1 MVYSKFPIAIFYNEE
16 EADKAEERF
25 KLIFSKHDIP
35 DDIPAI
41 QTTEKEV
48 WLPKFLLEHGMVQSA
63 SDGRRMLQ
71 QEAVKVNGNKQT
83 EENLILEN
91 DMVIQVGKRKFLKI
105 ILND

>member
-1 MVYSKFPIAIFYNEE
+1 
-16 EADKAEERF
+16 
-25 KLIFSKHDIP
+25 
-35 DDIPAI
+35 
-41 QTTEKEV
+41 
-48 WLPKFLLEHGMVQSA
+48 
-63 SDGRRMLQ
+63 MLQ